1 MFVHLSSLEVSINLE
16 TNLLIS
22 RHKDIFLRGFF
33 QGDIYFLQ
41 GEGIKKPIFSVH
53 GYLFST
59 NMATIGF
66 ALLRVNNS
74 HSKSKGS
81 FIIRTTVPSSFDWC
95 SPKIFFQCLMS
106 LGYKAKRTYCCLAE

>member
-41 GEGIKKPIFSVH
+41 GEDIKKPIFSVH
-53 GYLFST
+53 GYFFST

-81 FIIRTTVPSSFDWC
+81 FIIGTTVHLLSSGAV
-95 SPKIFFQCLMS
+95 PKIFF
-106 LGYKAKRTYCCLAE
+106 